1 MGLKVRRKLDNRN
14 MIIEDVDSDDIR
26 EDVKIKMF

>member
-14 MIIEDVDSDDIR
+14 TIIEDVDSDDIR

>member
-14 MIIEDVDSDDIR
+14 TIIEDVDSDDIR
-26 EDVKIKMF
+26 DVKIKMF